1 MEGLLL
7 NKYDMNIFNDILSHL
22 LDFYMT
28 QSPEQLI
35 QIQEKGIIKEEIDR
49 VRDMRVIIYPNDHN
63 PPHFHVKSK
72 NGDVDAKFRIDNG
85 EYISGLISGK
95 DLKRID
101 AFYNSDKAQI
111 ILKDVWNRYQG
122 TTL

>member
-1 MEGLLL
+1 
-7 NKYDMNIFNDILSHL
+7 MNIFNDILSHL